1 MSITINMVG
10 GGGGISNNNALI
22 VARIPSGSTVTAT
35 KGSLTLAPKMW
46 ASGTLSGM
54 NVALFVLLPSQFDS
68 STPWTITATNGTSTA
83 SEDVLVTT
91 NNEYDVTLVYNLVLW
106 DYVRD
111 GYSGL
116 QSLAYISSGYTW
128 SQDTGECVRFY
139 FGGTGAPYI
148 LFNSTIDFSKYSTLE
163 VIGNSGDL
171 GGNSLGIVPTDST
184 EYILSKSFI
193 NATSNIY
200 IGADNTLS
208 VSTYN
213 QNGRVKLQTG
223 NPSNHYELFISHVEL
238 LP

>member
-1 MSITINMVG
+1 MIFVVG
-10 GGGGISNNNALI
+10 GGGKLKDTDAVI
-22 VARIPSGSTVTAT
+22 VATVPTGSTVTAT
-35 KGSLTLAPKMW
+35 KNGTTLTPTMW
-46 ASGTLSGM
+46 AKAGNASLDCAIYS
-54 NVALFVLLPSQFDS
+54 VPASKFDS

-91 NNEYDVTLVYNLVLW
+91 NNEYDVTLAYNLVLW

-111 GYSGL
+111 GYIGL
-116 QSLAYISSGYTW
+116 QSLAYISSGYNSVT
-128 SQDTGECVRFY
+128 DTGECVWFA
-139 FGGTGAPYI
+139 FGGTGTPYV

-163 VIGNSGDL
+163 VIGNSGET
-171 GGNSLGIVPTDST
+171 GGNDLGIVPTDST
-184 EYILSKSFI
+184 TYILRKSFI
-193 NATSNIY
+193 SATSNIY

-223 NPSNHYELFISHVEL
+223 NPASAYQLYISHVEL